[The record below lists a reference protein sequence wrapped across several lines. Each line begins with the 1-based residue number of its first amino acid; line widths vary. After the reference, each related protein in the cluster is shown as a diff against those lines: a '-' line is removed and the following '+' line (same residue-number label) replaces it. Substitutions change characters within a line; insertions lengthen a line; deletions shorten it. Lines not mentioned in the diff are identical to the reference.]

1 MKHTLRLLVVGA
13 IALMISIPAAFAQSP
28 EASTLPV
35 TEPLL
40 VGSTI
45 LQPGTY
51 VIKLIRSPYDRNKV
65 QITSVNGDTV
75 FATLLTVP
83 HQLEPGEEVP
93 NTKFV
98 FYPAESGLPRA
109 LRTWFAPNPSASQ
122 GGHDIVYDET
132 RAQQLAKLS
141 NSRVVS
147 YQDSTTVADLDTA
160 QLHVVTP
167 EATVEDYTYTPPP
180 APVVTETT
188 VAEAPVAETP
198 QPMISS
204 EPEPAPVQT
213 AAAEPMEMPQT
224 ASRLPLLALLGFVS
238 LAGALAVRMARG

>member
-1 MKHTLRLLVVGA
+1 MKHTLKLLVVGA

-40 VGSTI
+40 VGNTT

-75 FATLLTVP
+75 YATLLTVP

-98 FYPAESGLPRA
+98 FYPAEAGLPRA
-109 LRTWFAPNPSASQ
+109 LRTWFAPNPTASQ

-167 EATVEDYTYTPPP
+167 QATVEEYTYTPPP
-180 APVVTETT
+180 APVAETAPVTTET
-188 VAEAPVAETP
+188 ETP
-198 QPMISS
+198 APMMSS
-204 EPEPAPVQT
+204 ETQTTVQT
-213 AAAEPMEMPQT
+213 ASAESMEMPQT
-224 ASRLPLLALLGFVS
+224 ASKLPLLALLGFLS

>member
-1 MKHTLRLLVVGA
+1 MKQTLRLLVVSA

-40 VGSTI
+40 VGNTT

-122 GGHDIVYDET
+122 GGHDIVYEET

-147 YQDSTTVADLDTA
+147 YHDATTVADMDTTE
-160 QLHVVTP
+160 LHVVTP
-167 EATVEDYTYTPPP
+167 EATVETYTYTPPP
-180 APVVTETT
+180 APVAVATPAPVVAEAETSAPMMSSETETT
-188 VAEAPVAETP
+188 VQTASAETP
-198 QPMISS
+198 
-204 EPEPAPVQT
+204 
-213 AAAEPMEMPQT
+213 EMPQT
-224 ASRLPLLALLGFVS
+224 ASKLPLLALLGFVS

>member
-1 MKHTLRLLVVGA
+1 MKNTLRLLIVGA
-13 IALMISIPAAFAQSP
+13 LALMISVPAAMAQSP
-28 EASTLPV
+28 EVSTLPV
-35 TEPLL
+35 TEPLD
-40 VGSTI
+40 VGGTI

-51 VIKLIRSPYDRNKV
+51 LIKLIRSPHDRNKV
-65 QITSVNGDTV
+65 QVTSVNGDQV

-122 GGHDIVYDET
+122 GGHDIVYEES

-147 YQDSTTVADLDTA
+147 YDDDTTVAMLDTTE
-160 QLHVVTP
+160 LHVVTP
-167 EATVEDYTYTPPP
+167 EAKVEEYVYTAPP
-180 APVVTETT
+180 APVVVETPAPAPMMSSETETVQT
-188 VAEAPVAETP
+188 ASAETP
-198 QPMISS
+198 
-204 EPEPAPVQT
+204 
-213 AAAEPMEMPQT
+213 EMPDT
-224 ASRLPLLALLGFVS
+224 ASKLPLLALLGFVS
-238 LAGALAVRMARG
+238 LAGALAVRFARG

>member
-1 MKHTLRLLVVGA
+1 MKQTLRLLVVGA
-13 IALMISIPAAFAQSP
+13 IALMSSIPAAFAQSP

-40 VGSTI
+40 VGSTT

-98 FYPAESGLPRA
+98 FYPAEAGLPRA

-147 YQDSTTVADLDTA
+147 YKDSTTVADLDTA
-160 QLHVVTP
+160 PLHVVTP

-180 APVVTETT
+180 APVVAETT
-188 VAEAPVAETP
+188 VTTP
-198 QPMISS
+198 APMISS

-213 AAAEPMEMPQT
+213 ASAEPMAMPQT
-224 ASRLPLLALLGFVS
+224 ASKLPLLALLGFVS
-238 LAGALAVRMARG
+238 LAGALAVRMVRG